1 MLVLGLPAGSAQQKA
16 FLHPVSWVQPL
27 PCRTMHLVGATP
39 LWPPQTHTGLCPLKI
54 QQQKCVRRWELGQ
67 LGGEGQWLT
76 GFSWTP
82 SHCILLW
89 ARLTV
94 LWTLPHPFYVQFLRC
109 ILTLRVIT
117 TELHSQF
124 SIATALQHAVFQL
137 SHLDTASTGMKFTLK
152 QNCVLVR
159 FLVPL
164 KGRSNPDIS
173 LPHFNYSQC
182 FLHASNLP
190 WMQQSILRTR
200 IGEQHLKSS
209 ELKRE
214 KRYEIE
220 KKPTMKISPIF
231 SCQLISLHLP
241 FPSAAS
247 LTFFCKPYSSFICK
261 QADPEF
267 PQLFFSSTRH
277 LCPAAKTFILPGTHS
292 NIINCSVLNTPFS
305 LMTLLQI
312 YSSNTVKSTHIWIIP

>member
-27 PCRTMHLVGATP
+27 PCHTMHLVGATP

-94 LWTLPHPFYVQFLRC
+94 LWTLPHPFYVQFLCC

-124 SIATALQHAVFQL
+124 SIATAPQHAVFQL

-200 IGEQHLKSS
+200 IGEQLTS
-209 ELKRE
+209 EHIWTEKRNKVWNRE
-214 KRYEIE
+214 KNLQWQLAQSSVVSWYPCIFLFHQLF
-220 KKPTMKISPIF
+220 PWPSFANPI
-231 SCQLISLHLP
+231 
-241 FPSAAS
+241 AAS
-247 LTFFCKPYSSFICK
+247 SANWQIQSSLSSSSAVQGTCVQLQRLSFCQGHIP
-261 QADPEF
+261 
-267 PQLFFSSTRH
+267 
-277 LCPAAKTFILPGTHS
+277 
-292 NIINCSVLNTPFS
+292 
-305 LMTLLQI
+305 TLL
-312 YSSNTVKSTHIWIIP
+312 TVVCWT